1 MSAASA
7 IQPVIAPTGNVT
19 TIEPAPVEL
28 PPARHQGIPR
38 EGIRPPKFAD
48 KFADIDFDAEPMPAI
63 SMFPPPPEREL
74 AHARLALRGENLKSR
89 IVSFGD
95 LLQLPASGITA
106 DLVCQI
112 FNWHESV
119 TWNGFLVTDVLD
131 AFDVEVSAGGYLVF
145 RSADGHYFETLSVD
159 DARDARVML
168 AYSMNGGPLPHR
180 FGGPLRLVVP
190 FLQGYKSVKWVER
203 IEAYPKDP
211 VGIKRLL
218 GQSKTGRLGQ
228 AWLDR
233 LAIVPPTG
241 RPSDP

>member
-1 MSAASA
+1 MPSPQLSDRLAVESLASA
-7 IQPVIAPTGNVT
+7 LAAG
-19 TIEPAPVEL
+19 PA
-28 PPARHQGIPR
+28 QQTKR

-63 SMFPPPPEREL
+63 SMFAPPPVGSLTCVRVG
-74 AHARLALRGENLKSR
+74 LRGEDLKTR
-89 IVSFGD
+89 TIGFGD
-95 LLQLPASGITA
+95 LLQLPSHVITA

-119 TWNGFLVTDVLD
+119 TWSGFLVSDVLD
-131 AFDVEVSAGGYLVF
+131 AFGGDGNPEGYLVF

-159 DARDARVML
+159 DARDSRVML
-168 AYSMNGGPLPHR
+168 AYGMNGGPLPPR

-190 FLQGYKSVKWVER
+190 FLQGYKSVKWVDR
-203 IEAYPKDP
+203 IEAYPRDP

-228 AWLDR
+228 SWLER

>member
-1 MSAASA
+1 MAAPEA
-7 IQPVIAPTGNVT
+7 LVEAPGQPGS
-19 TIEPAPVEL
+19 VEL
-28 PPARHQGIPR
+28 PAARRKGARR

-48 KFADIDFDAEPMPAI
+48 KFADIDFGAEPMPAI
-63 SMFPPPPEREL
+63 SMFTPPPPRDL
-74 AHARLALRGENLKSR
+74 ACVQMSLRGEDLKSR
-89 IVSFGD
+89 TIGFDD
-95 LLQLPASGITA
+95 LLDLPAHEVTA
-106 DLVCQI
+106 DIVCQI

-119 TWNGFLVTDVLD
+119 TWKGFLVSDVLD
-131 AFDVEVSAGGYLVF
+131 AFGFEASPAGYLVF
-145 RSADGHYFETLSVD
+145 RSADGDYFETLSVD
-159 DARDARVML
+159 DARDSRVML
-168 AYSMNGGPLPHR
+168 AYGMNGEPLPHR

-203 IEAYPKDP
+203 IEAYPRDP

-218 GQSKTGRLGQ
+218 GQSKNGRLGQ